1 MRSTK
6 RKTPA
11 DEGSGGAKWLTTF
24 NDLMTLLMVFFVLLF
39 TMGSVD
45 TKKLNDFQ
53 GSLQSGLGILEAG
66 NMASVKVAT
75 QEPKK
80 TKEIRDGEKEG
91 ATDAVD
97 KYMKGLDSE
106 KGIDAVGTREGIV
119 ITLKDTILFRSGRAD
134 INPAAFSVLNRIIS
148 VISRDSNPVRIKGH
162 TDNDPIRGGR
172 FPSNWELSTAR
183 AVNILKY
190 FADTGKISPER
201 LSAAGYGEIRPIV
214 PNNTPQHKSRN
225 RRVEI
230 IIMMEEEK

>member
-1 MRSTK
+1 VRAK
-6 RKTPA
+6 KKIGLAEEP
-11 DEGSGGAKWLTTF
+11 GGGPKWLTTF

-39 TMGSVD
+39 TLGSVD

-66 NMASVKVAT
+66 NMVSIKVAT

-80 TKEIRDGEKEG
+80 TKEIQNGEKEG
-91 ATDAVD
+91 ATNAVD

-106 KGIDAVGTREGIV
+106 EWIDAVGTREGVV

-134 INPAAFSVLNRIIS
+134 INPAAFPVLNRIIS
-148 VISRDSNPVRIKGH
+148 VVSRDSNPVRINGH
-162 TDNDPIRGGR
+162 TDNDPIHGGR

-201 LSAAGYGEIRPIV
+201 LSAAGYGEIRPLV
-214 PNNTPQHKSRN
+214 PNTTPQHKSRN